1 MKKLFI
7 SCPMKGRTE
16 ENIRKSMKKMHK
28 MAEIIFDQK
37 LEVIPTY
44 IEDNPPENNNQA
56 VWYLGKSIQML
67 AEADFFIGIDYMCD
81 SFKGCN
87 IEKDVARNYGIRS
100 ALVNVYELMPDVR
113 EVERKMW
120 DECEKIVLPSGN

>member
-28 MAEIIFDQK
+28 MAEIIFDQE

-44 IEDNPPENNNQA
+44 IEHIPPETKD
-56 VWYLGKSIQML
+56 KSIWCLGESIKKM
-67 AEADFFIGIDYMCD
+67 AEADFFIGIGWDEY
-81 SFKGCN
+81 FKGCE
-87 IEKDVARNYGIRS
+87 IERIVAKEYGIKS
-100 ALVNVYELMPDVR
+100 TNINVYELMPDVKEIR
-113 EVERKMW
+113 
-120 DECEKIVLPSGN
+120 DKILCVGDACGRGPING